1 MRRNAASHIIT
12 SFVAAKKR
20 DFLQSFHVFFFR
32 FLLRIVFRIPLR
44 ILVEWWIRIRILSI
58 GVDTGGD
65 GDVEFIRLDC

>member
-12 SFVAAKKR
+12 SFVAAQNETFCKV
-20 DFLQSFHVFFFR
+20 FTFFFR

-44 ILVEWWIRIRILSI
+44 ILVEWWIGIRILSI